1 MTASM
6 LKKNPPV
13 AELPADW
20 PALTLAQ
27 AHAAM
32 TAPGSPLEVTQETIG
47 GRQFRVWK
55 NGPKSFVDLFVTSR
69 AHADK
74 TFLVLDRERASYE
87 DFARASLALA
97 HALIAAGVVK
107 GDRVALAMRNL
118 PEWPVA
124 FFGALIAGAVI
135 TPLNAWWTGPELQYG
150 LTDAGCKVAI
160 LDRERLERLSG
171 HLNECPQLERVYVT
185 RENEDI
191 AHPKVRRL
199 EDVIG
204 SVERWRELPDR
215 LMPPVKLAPEDD
227 ATILY
232 TSGTT
237 GKPKGALGTHR
248 NGVCSVLAA
257 QFNAARNFVRR
268 GQPVPAP
275 DPSAPQRGVLLS
287 IPLFHV
293 TGCQAVMCPTMFA
306 GGKLVMMHRWD
317 AELAMQAI
325 ERERIT
331 SAGGVPT
338 IAWQLL
344 EHPARERYNLSS
356 LESVA
361 YGGAPGSAEL
371 VRRIREGI
379 PSAAPGL
386 GWGMTET
393 SGIFTG
399 NSAEDYVNRPDSS
412 GPAIPIGDMKIVD
425 EQGNALA
432 PNHVGELWVH
442 GPNVIRGYWNKPEA
456 NAQTFVDGWL
466 RTGDLA
472 AIDEE
477 GYLYIV
483 DRKKDMLIRGGEN
496 IYCIEVENVLYAH
509 PAVMDAALVGLPH
522 RTLGE
527 EPAAVVT
534 LKPGAQADENAL
546 RAFVAERLAAFKVP
560 VRVLFSRET
569 LPRNANGKILKN
581 EVKKFFD

>member
-1 MTASM
+1 MTVSM
-6 LKKNPPV
+6 LKKNQPV
-13 AELPADW
+13 AELAQGW

-32 TAPGSPLEVTQETIG
+32 TAPGSPLEVVWQTIEGQE
-47 GRQFRVWK
+47 FRLWK
-55 NGPKSFVDLFVTSR
+55 NGPKSFVELFLTSR
-69 AHADK
+69 AHAAK
-74 TFLVLDRERASYE
+74 TFLVLEAERASYE
-87 DFARASLALA
+87 DFARAALALA
-97 HALIAAGVVK
+97 HELSAAGVVK

-135 TPLNAWWTGPELQYG
+135 TPLNAWWTGPELHYG

-160 LDRERLERLSG
+160 LDRERFERLAE
-171 HLNECPQLERVYVT
+171 HLHDCPDLERVYVT
-185 RENEDI
+185 RAIEEL

-199 EDVIG
+199 QEVIG
-204 SVERWRELPDR
+204 SVDRWRELPDR
-215 LMPPVKLAPEDD
+215 PMPPVIIEPEDN

-268 GQPVPAP
+268 GEPVPQP
-275 DPSAPQRGVLLS
+275 DPEAPQRSVLLS

-306 GGKLVMMHRWD
+306 GGKLVLMHRWD
-317 AELAMQAI
+317 PEAALQTI

-344 EHPARERYNLSS
+344 EHPARDNYDLSS
-356 LESVA
+356 LESVS

-371 VRRIREGI
+371 VRRIRDGI
-379 PSAAPGL
+379 PRAAPGL

-393 SGIFTG
+393 SAIFTG
-399 NSAEDYVNRPDSS
+399 NSAEDYINRPDSS
-412 GPAIPIGDMKIVD
+412 GPAVPIGDMKIVD
-425 EQGNALA
+425 EQGTELPANQ
-432 PNHVGELWVH
+432 VGELWVR

-456 NAQTFVDGWL
+456 TAQTFVAGWL

-477 GYLYIV
+477 GFLYV
-483 DRKKDMLIRGGEN
+483 LDRKKDMLIRGGEN
-496 IYCIEVENVLYAH
+496 IYCIEVEDVLYEH

-534 LKPGAQADENAL
+534 LKPGAQADENDL
-546 RAFVAERLAAFKVP
+546 RAFVADRLAAFKVP